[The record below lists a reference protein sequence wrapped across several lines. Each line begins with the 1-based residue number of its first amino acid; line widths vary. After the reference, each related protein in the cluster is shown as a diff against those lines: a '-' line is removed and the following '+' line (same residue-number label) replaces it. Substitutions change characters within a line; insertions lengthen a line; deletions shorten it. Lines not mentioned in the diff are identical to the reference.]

1 VKGRLA
7 VGGALWRADPELD
20 ARTLTGKRR
29 RKERRKEKNGKSNSN
44 EKDVSSL

>member
-1 VKGRLA
+1 

-20 ARTLTGKRR
+20 ARTLAEKEKE